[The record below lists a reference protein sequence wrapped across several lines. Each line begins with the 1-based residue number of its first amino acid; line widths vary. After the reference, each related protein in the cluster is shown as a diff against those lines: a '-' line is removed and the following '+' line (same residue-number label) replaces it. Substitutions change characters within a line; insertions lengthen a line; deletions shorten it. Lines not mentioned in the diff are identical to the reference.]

1 MVLKYLTQVLLIG
14 GLFLLSSI
22 HQSKAQQVTFADAFV
37 FKISEQ
43 IISLNDLSHQIKTL
57 KTLEC
62 YYPKSLLTQVF
73 KQLIKDGE
81 DSTLYKIQDYTKVDY
96 SKAQKDF
103 FQSSILFYKLKIYSE
118 SHKTQVPREL
128 TRAFYMASRQ
138 LNCGVN
144 IFDEGQEFTKEF
156 YEVMKLELFLRTR
169 YLPDENTS
177 KKTKQDIDESIAS
190 INNFIGSIDKQISEE
205 TYW

>member
-1 MVLKYLTQVLLIG
+1 MVLKYLTQVLLFG

-22 HQSKAQQVTFADAFV
+22 DRSQAQEVTFADAFV

-43 IISLNDLSHQIKTL
+43 IKSLNDQNKKIKTL

-73 KQLIKDGE
+73 KGLIKLGE
-81 DSTLYKIQDYTKVDY
+81 DQSLYKIQDYTKVDY
-96 SKAQKDF
+96 SQAQKDF
-103 FQSSILFYKLKIYSE
+103 FQSSILFYKLKIYSQ

-128 TRAFYMASRQ
+128 PRAFYMASRQ
-138 LNCGVN
+138 LNCGES
-144 IFDEGQEFTKEF
+144 IFDMAQEFTKEF
-156 YEVMKLELFLRTR
+156 HEVMRLELFLRTR

-177 KKTKQDIDESIAS
+177 KKTQQDIDESIAS

-205 TYW
+205 TFW